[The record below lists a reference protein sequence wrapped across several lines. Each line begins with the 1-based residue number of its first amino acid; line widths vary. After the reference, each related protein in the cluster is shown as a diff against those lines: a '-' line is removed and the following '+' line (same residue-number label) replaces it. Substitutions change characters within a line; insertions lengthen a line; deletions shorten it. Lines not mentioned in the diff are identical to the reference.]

1 MPHRRRRDGHVSHSQ
16 RQHPNRLMDL
26 LLLRHADALE
36 SAASDLARPLSPKG
50 HRQAAEVAQR
60 LQTST
65 HQPSLILSSPALRTM
80 ETATVVASVLKL
92 KVISCPWA
100 LPGMSP
106 EAAIEALASYR
117 ASDRVL
123 LVGHQPDISVLA
135 AQLLG
140 LPHPDRLC
148 VGKASLMH
156 LNLIS
161 SGVAALESF
170 VQCKLT

>member
-1 MPHRRRRDGHVSHSQ
+1 
-16 RQHPNRLMDL
+16 MDL

-36 SAASDLARPLSPKG
+36 SAASDLVRPLSPKG

-60 LQTST
+60 LQAST

-80 ETATVVASVLKL
+80 ETATVVAAVLKL
-92 KVISCPWA
+92 KVIACPWA

-106 EAAIEALASYR
+106 EAAVEALASYR

-123 LVGHQPDISVLA
+123 LVGHQPDISLLA

-140 LPHPDRLC
+140 LPHPDRLRI
-148 VGKASLMH
+148 GKASLMH
-156 LNLIS
+156 LNLLSPGI
-161 SGVAALESF
+161 AALESF

>member
-1 MPHRRRRDGHVSHSQ
+1 
-16 RQHPNRLMDL
+16 MDL

-50 HRQAAEVAQR
+50 HRQAAEVAQS

-65 HQPSLILSSPALRTM
+65 HQPSLILSSPAVRTM
-80 ETATVVASVLKL
+80 ETAAVVASLLKL
-92 KVISCPWA
+92 KVIACPWA

-106 EAAIEALASYR
+106 DAALEALSAYR
-117 ASDRVL
+117 VSERVL
-123 LVGHQPDISVLA
+123 LVGHQPDISLLA

-140 LPHPDRLC
+140 LPHPNRLHI
-148 VGKASLMH
+148 GKASLMH
-156 LNLIS
+156 LSLVS
-161 SGVAALESF
+161 PGVAALESF